1 MIVLQGEE
9 YKSIAEA
16 ARKNNLNYDKLRN
29 CIAKYGKNNANLL
42 KLAKDSKK

>member
-29 CIAKYGKNNANLL
+29 CISKYDENNANLF